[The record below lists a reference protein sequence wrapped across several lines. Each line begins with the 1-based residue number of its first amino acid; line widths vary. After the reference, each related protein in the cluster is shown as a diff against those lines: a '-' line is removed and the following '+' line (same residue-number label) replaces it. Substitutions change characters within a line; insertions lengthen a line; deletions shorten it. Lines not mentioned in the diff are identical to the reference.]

1 MSKSITS
8 ISRREILIGGAAT
21 AAAAGFPLLAAADQ
35 PKPAGALAPQKQV
48 RGENHMKTITTKDG
62 TSIFYKDWGTGP
74 TVVFSHG
81 WPLNADAWDAQ
92 MLFLGQHGYRV
103 VAHDRRGHG
112 RSEQTWTGNDYDTFA
127 DDLADL
133 LEKLD
138 LKDVT
143 LVGHSMGGGEVARYI
158 GRHGN
163 KSVKNAVIIGG
174 IPPVMLQSD
183 KNPGGLPM
191 SVFDGIRAGL
201 VADRSQFYKD
211 VSMPFYGYN
220 KPDAK
225 PSQGVR
231 DNFWL
236 QGMQSSVVASYEC
249 VKAFS
254 ETDFTEDL
262 KKFEVPTLII
272 HGDADQIVP
281 ISDSAELSS
290 KIVKNATLKV
300 IHGAPHG
307 LCTTHADQINALLL
321 DFLKG

>member
-1 MSKSITS
+1 MKKSMRPF
-8 ISRREILIGGAAT
+8 SRREVLISGAAAVVVAALPLPAT
-21 AAAAGFPLLAAADQ
+21 AGQ
-35 PKPAGALAPQKQV
+35 PKPASVLAPQKQI
-48 RGENHMKTITTKDG
+48 RGEFQMNRITTKDG

-74 TVVFSHG
+74 TIVFSHG
-81 WPLNADAWDAQ
+81 WPLSADAWDAQ
-92 MLFLGQHGYRV
+92 MLFLGQHGYRM

-112 RSEQTWTGNDYDTFA
+112 RSEQTWTGNEYDTFA
-127 DDLADL
+127 DDLAEL
-133 LEKLD
+133 IEWLN

-143 LVGHSMGGGEVARYI
+143 LVGHSMGGGEISRYI

-163 KSVKNAVIIGG
+163 SRVKKAVIIGG
-174 IPPVMLQSD
+174 IPPVMLKSD

-231 DNFWL
+231 DSFWR
-236 QGMQSSVVASYEC
+236 QGMQSSIVASYEC
-249 VKAFS
+249 IKAFS

-262 KKFEVPTLII
+262 KKIEVPTLII

-281 ISDSAELSS
+281 IADSAYLSA

-300 IHGAPHG
+300 IPGAPHG
-307 LCTTHADQINALLL
+307 LCTTHAEQINTLLL
-321 DFLKG
+321 DFLKA

>member
-1 MSKSITS
+1 MIKTNTD
-8 ISRREILIGGAAT
+8 ISRREILIGCAAT
-21 AAAAGFPLLAAADQ
+21 MAVAGLPLQATAGQ
-35 PKPAGALAPQKQV
+35 PKPAGALAPQKQIQ
-48 RGENHMKTITTKDG
+48 GETQVSTITTKDG

-81 WPLNADAWDAQ
+81 WPLSADAWDAQ
-92 MLFLGQHGYRV
+92 MLFLGQQGFRV

-112 RSEQTWTGNDYDTFA
+112 RSAQTWNGNDYDTFA
-127 DDLADL
+127 DDLAAL
-133 LEKLD
+133 MEKLD
-138 LKDVT
+138 LKDVV

-163 KSVKNAVIIGG
+163 KRVKKAVIIGG
-174 IPPVMLQSD
+174 IPPVMLKSD
-183 KNPGGLPM
+183 KNPGGLPI
-191 SVFDGIRAGL
+191 SVFDGIRTGL
-201 VADRSQFYKD
+201 VADRSQFYMD

-231 DNFWL
+231 EQFWRL
-236 QGMQSSVVASYEC
+236 GMQSSVVASYEC

-262 KKFEVPTLII
+262 KKIEVPTLII

-281 ISDSAELSS
+281 FSDSAELSS

-300 IHGAPHG
+300 IPGAPHG

-321 DFLKG
+321 DFLKA